1 MCIADMK
8 SKHFGT
14 SRHTWPII
22 KCTRTGSRKKHQIR
36 GTGGREDGVNTNK
49 RRCRHQVH
57 ELVLREKCP
66 FPVEQPPRGRY
77 IANVFVSVCVCVFV
91 CVFVYVCVCACVW
104 RWTEKVA
111 IYWMHEVITPLTHP
125 PQHLRHL
132 PTARRGYLGTS
143 RRYTVVQEVLF
154 QVEVT
159 GSCFFSLATRILSA
173 TGGASGCVEQSL
185 VTRWARTETV

>member
-1 MCIADMK
+1 MAPAATPGRSSNALGLVLEK
-8 SKHFGT
+8 N
-14 SRHTWPII
+14 
-22 KCTRTGSRKKHQIR
+22 IR
-36 GTGGREDGVNTNK
+36 LGGQGGRRGRGKHKQAQVL
-49 RRCRHQVH
+49 HQVH
-57 ELVLREKCP
+57 ELVLGEKCP
-66 FPVEQPPRGRY
+66 FPVEQLPRGRY
-77 IANVFVSVCVCVFV
+77 IAH
-91 CVFVYVCVCACVW
+91 VFVYVCVCACVW

-143 RRYTVVQEVLF
+143 RFYTVVQEVLF

>member
-1 MCIADMK
+1 M
-8 SKHFGT
+8 
-14 SRHTWPII
+14 
-22 KCTRTGSRKKHQIR
+22 
-36 GTGGREDGVNTNK
+36 
-49 RRCRHQVH
+49 H

-77 IANVFVSVCVCVFV
+77 IAHVFVYVCVCVCLSV
-91 CVFVYVCVCACVW
+91 CVCVCACVW

-143 RRYTVVQEVLF
+143 RFYTVVQEVLF

-159 GSCFFSLATRILSA
+159 GSCFFRLRPEFSAQQAELAGVLSRAWSL
-173 TGGASGCVEQSL
+173 GGHGLRPSEGSEAGL
-185 VTRWARTETV
+185 GWWWGAR

>member
-1 MCIADMK
+1 MHSDWF
-8 SKHFGT
+8 SK
-14 SRHTWPII
+14 
-22 KCTRTGSRKKHQIR
+22 KNIR
-36 GTGGREDGVNTNK
+36 LGDRRAGGEDGVNTNK

-77 IANVFVSVCVCVFV
+77 IAHVFVYVCVCVFV

-143 RRYTVVQEVLF
+143 RPYTVVQEVLF